1 MSPSNPLL
9 MDDRKEFKT
18 LSDEHSN
25 KCAFYPF
32 LQYIYPYWYDTLLD
46 SHFIS
51 SEHYILM

>member
-9 MDDRKEFKT
+9 MDDRQEFKT

-25 KCAFYPF
+25 KCVFHPF